1 VYVCKQYVG
10 LSTGRSAAR
19 AIRRLAAHARAR
31 RPRHPRVSFA
41 RASSSDPPRRGV
53 ERARARAVRVSNV
66 MAAAAA
72 QPCARARFV
81 ARAPR
86 ARARRGGIA
95 SVVVRA
101 SVAADSTSGA
111 ATRALE
117 AVTRVRDAG
126 ADAGARL
133 KALIRSARESR
144 ADGDGEACERSA
156 RTRVMGCA
164 SASWIEARVDGE
176 GRVRALCASE
186 SDVTLGF
193 GRLLCDV
200 LNGSEVSEALALSGD
215 FVDAMEIGVGSK
227 VERSRANGFKNMLE
241 TAKKQLRTAASTT
254 GGDPFPSLIVT
265 ANEVRSRGSFAASQ
279 ASYLEPDASK
289 VNALVDVL
297 KAKKIGIVAHFY
309 MDPEVQGIL
318 MAAKASYPHIAISD
332 SLVMADLAVKMVEAG
347 CETIGVLGVDFMSEN
362 VRAIIDEA
370 GHRDAKVYR
379 MAAED
384 IGCSLAEAA
393 QSDSYDRYLA
403 EAGKAKNGVHVI
415 YINTG
420 LDTKAAA
427 NAKIPTITCTSSNVV
442 ATVLQAAAQIPEVNV
457 FYGPDTYMG
466 GNLAELLRRMTTWSD
481 EDIKEMH
488 PEHNRETIKSLL
500 PRLKYFDNG
509 TCMVHDMFGRDV
521 CETVR
526 AFYGDAYQTA
536 HFEVPGEMFK
546 LAMEA
551 KDRGLGVVGS
561 TQNILDYTCA
571 RVDEAVAR
579 ALPEGERLRFVLGT
593 ETGMVTSIV
602 RAVQSRLRAAQD
614 KGVSGV
620 EAEIIFPVSSDAI
633 AATGDVEIPVVPG
646 VISGEGC
653 SLDGGCASCPYMKMN
668 SFDALMRMCDRVGS
682 PAGEAMLTAQEPRK
696 YASKDQAGPSIASQ
710 GCVPILHMR
719 HFQKNKRFSDDL
731 VADITGRVR

>member
-1 VYVCKQYVG
+1 
-10 LSTGRSAAR
+10 
-19 AIRRLAAHARAR
+19 
-31 RPRHPRVSFA
+31 
-41 RASSSDPPRRGV
+41 
-53 ERARARAVRVSNV
+53 
-66 MAAAAA
+66 MAAAVAHPRAA
-72 QPCARARFV
+72 ARVV

-86 ARARRGGIA
+86 ARSRTAVRGR
-95 SVVVRA
+95 SVVRA

-111 ATRALE
+111 AARAVE

-133 KALIRSARESR
+133 KALIRSARETR
-144 ADGDGEACERSA
+144 TEGDGEACERSA

-176 GRVRALCASE
+176 GRVRARCASE

-279 ASYLEPDASK
+279 ASYLEPDEKK
-289 VNALVDVL
+289 VSALVDAL
-297 KAKKIGIVAHFY
+297 KTKKIGIVAHFY

-318 MAAKASYPHIAISD
+318 MAAKTSYPHIAISD

-403 EAGKAKNGVHVI
+403 EAGKSKNGVHVI

-442 ATVLQAAAQIPEVNV
+442 ATVLQAAAQIPDVNV
-457 FYGPDTYMG
+457 YYGPDTYMG
-466 GNLAELLRRMTTWSD
+466 GNLAELLRRMTSWSD

-614 KGVSGV
+614 AGVSGV
-620 EAEIIFPVSSDAI
+620 EAEIIFPVSNDAI
-633 AATGDVEIPVVPG
+633 AATGDAEIPVVPG

-668 SFDALMRMCDRVGS
+668 SFDALMRVCDRVGS

-696 YASKDQAGPSIASQ
+696 YASKDGAGPSIASQ

-719 HFQKNKRFSDDL
+719 HFQKNKRFSDEL
-731 VADITGRVR
+731 VADITGRNI